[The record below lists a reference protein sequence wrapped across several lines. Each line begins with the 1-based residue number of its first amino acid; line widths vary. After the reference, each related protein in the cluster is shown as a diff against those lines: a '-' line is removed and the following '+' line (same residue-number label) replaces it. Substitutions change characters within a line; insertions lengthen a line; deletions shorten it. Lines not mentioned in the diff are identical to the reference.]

1 MSPIETLEKSADK
14 RLLIMNLMIKATDYN
29 NKTHFDNKNNKRQC
43 RLPSVFIVKLE
54 YILFSNI
61 SIVNL
66 EHVIFCLV
74 SGGVQKLRVI
84 STK

>member
-1 MSPIETLEKSADK
+1 
-14 RLLIMNLMIKATDYN
+14 MNLMIKATDYN
-29 NKTHFDNKNNKRQC
+29 NKDFDNKNNKRQC
-43 RLPSVFIVKLE
+43 QLPSVFIVKLE
-54 YILFSNI
+54 YIPFSNI

-66 EHVIFCLV
+66 EHVIFCFV

>member
-1 MSPIETLEKSADK
+1 
-14 RLLIMNLMIKATDYN
+14 MNLMIKATDYN
-29 NKTHFDNKNNKRQC
+29 NKTDFDNKNNKRQC

-66 EHVIFCLV
+66 EHVIV
-74 SGGVQKLRVI
+74 GWIRKTTTVY
-84 STK
+84 